1 MTVAAATSTA
11 VFLAFLEGV
20 PVPALRDRPEAIVVM
35 DNLAPH
41 KAAATRAALDRAG
54 LGHRHLP
61 PHSPDLNPI
70 EPAWSK
76 PKGALRGVGP
86 RTIDALDDA
95 PPDALR
101 TITPDDARAWLQHCG
116 YRSTRNA
123 ILSSR
128 RAGWASSRL
137 SPRGCGAPGA
147 RRP

>member
-1 MTVAAATSTA
+1 MAVTTVAAATSTA
-11 VFLAFLEGV
+11 AFLAFLEGV

-86 RTIDALDDA
+86 RTIDALDNA

-101 TITPDDARAWLQHCG
+101 TITPDDARAWFQHCG
-116 YRSTRNA
+116 YRST
-123 ILSSR
+123 
-128 RAGWASSRL
+128 
-137 SPRGCGAPGA
+137 
-147 RRP
+147 